1 MNISNH
7 GNFPARKLIQ
17 QGVIHPSTR
26 GGPGGPLTRN
36 LQLSSCWLPATG
48 NKLLSDVHRLP
59 PAKTIR
65 VEKCRKGLS
74 TPTISLWS
82 EDAALVFFEIF
93 FLRIQDMGTCSLD
106 WRENHKYWHSK
117 GASSIYQTLP
127 SDDFPARHVRL
138 LECITKYSRYYK
150 LEEVVSKHFLRRFS
164 INFWCREDAFF
175 QLKWKGKTMR
185 MTIEDDDWWLMIDD
199 WWMIDWWWVN
209 YWLIDWLI
217 DWLLDWLTDWLIVW
231 LIDWLTDWL
240 IDWFDSIWL
249 IVLID
254 WLIDWLIVWLF
265 DCLFVW
271 LIDWLFDSST
281 HRLIDSWTH
290 WLIDSLTHYWWW
302 WWWWWWWCGQ
312 RSWWRRR
319 RCRWQQ

>member
-93 FLRIQDMGTCSLD
+93 FLRIQDMGTFKTWERALWIGEKITNIGIRREHHLYTKPYQAMIFQHAMLD
-106 WRENHKYWHSK
+106 YWSVLRSIPDITSWR
-117 GASSIYQTLP
+117 
-127 SDDFPARHVRL
+127 
-138 LECITKYSRYYK
+138 K
-150 LEEVVSKHFLRRFS
+150 L
-164 INFWCREDAFF
+164 
-175 QLKWKGKTMR
+175 
-185 MTIEDDDWWLMIDD
+185 
-199 WWMIDWWWVN
+199 
-209 YWLIDWLI
+209 
-217 DWLLDWLTDWLIVW
+217 
-231 LIDWLTDWL
+231 
-240 IDWFDSIWL
+240 
-249 IVLID
+249 
-254 WLIDWLIVWLF
+254 
-265 DCLFVW
+265 
-271 LIDWLFDSST
+271 
-281 HRLIDSWTH
+281 
-290 WLIDSLTHYWWW
+290 
-302 WWWWWWWCGQ
+302 
-312 RSWWRRR
+312 
-319 RCRWQQ
+319 